1 MCLAVSNKGTTL
13 YSESLPSITPAL
25 LCVLSTSKCAK
36 ENHPDIYLETH
47 IKCVV
52 LARVA
57 LRIMC
62 ILESMYSLCHVC
74 ARLVCVCLAN
84 YTIIIIIRFGFAQEE
99 RIRVAT
105 ARNGQNIAPRAAY
118 ISNMRNRSLIARVYF
133 FIYVAA
139 SRLWCRTVVCRNV
152 QWEYIRV

>member
-1 MCLAVSNKGTTL
+1 MRC
-13 YSESLPSITPAL
+13 
-25 LCVLSTSKCAK
+25 
-36 ENHPDIYLETH
+36 
-47 IKCVV
+47 

-62 ILESMYSLCHVC
+62 DLESMYSLCHVC

-118 ISNMRNRSLIARVYF
+118 ISNMRNRSLIARIYF
-133 FIYVAA
+133 FIYVVA

-152 QWEYIRV
+152 PWEYIRVQCKSNVLNNGVVLHKVHIVYANFDWLEFATSELIFTGVQRRI